1 MTDGLHGRGHFAGH
15 GARPLEPG
23 GDPRL
28 SVCHDSGV
36 ILSRSN
42 GIGAPCTWLPSLS
55 LYKMTVPQSDIST
68 VHSAA
73 QENVVLEV
81 GGAAA
86 WLPLL
91 AGPLHEGYRACGLQY
106 CQGEAKCAEAEYIV
120 L

>member
-1 MTDGLHGRGHFAGH
+1 MG
-15 GARPLEPG
+15 PG

-42 GIGAPCTWLPSLS
+42 GIAAPCTWLVSLS

-68 VHSAA
+68 VHSAP
-73 QENVVLEV
+73 QENVV
-81 GGAAA
+81 GGAA

>member
-1 MTDGLHGRGHFAGH
+1 MTDCLHGRGHCGGH

-28 SVCHDSGV
+28 SLCHDSGV

-42 GIGAPCTWLPSLS
+42 GIGAPCTWLVSLS
-55 LYKMTVPQSDIST
+55 LYKMTVPPCDIST
-68 VHSAA
+68 VHSAP
-73 QENVVLEV
+73 QENVV
-81 GGAAA
+81 GGAA

-106 CQGEAKCAEAEYIV
+106 CQGEAKCAQAEYIV